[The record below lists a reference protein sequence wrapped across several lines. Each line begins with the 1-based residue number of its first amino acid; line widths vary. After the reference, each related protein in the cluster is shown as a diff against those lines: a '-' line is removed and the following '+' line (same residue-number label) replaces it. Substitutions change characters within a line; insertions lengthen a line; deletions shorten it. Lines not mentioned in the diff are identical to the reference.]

1 MSKVQEGL
9 QEIKLLVIYLDL
21 KKKHQIWEKLLKYF
35 QLSSSRNNET
45 KIQGFRMAVLK
56 RMLCKVQIRICSIV
70 VVMVT

>member
-1 MSKVQEGL
+1 MKSARGAPRNKAPRYIFGF
-9 QEIKLLVIYLDL
+9 
-21 KKKHQIWEKLLKYF
+21 KKTTSNTGETLKYF